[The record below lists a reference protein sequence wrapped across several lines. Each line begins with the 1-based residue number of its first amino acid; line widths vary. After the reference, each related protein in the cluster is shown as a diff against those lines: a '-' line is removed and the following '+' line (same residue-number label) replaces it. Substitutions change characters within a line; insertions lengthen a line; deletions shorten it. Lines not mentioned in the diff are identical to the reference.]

1 MLKINNL
8 PVGIPTGSFPVN
20 MQPGQIFLDEDTKNN
35 GTYVLRIKKMISYKE
50 TDAQRASVSLK
61 GYNFS
66 IVRHANSVLSVSS
79 EAPNCRQ
86 VVFSSVQRKPLISH
100 C

>member
-1 MLKINNL
+1 
-8 PVGIPTGSFPVN
+8 
-20 MQPGQIFLDEDTKNN
+20 
-35 GTYVLRIKKMISYKE
+35 MISYKE